1 MLGYIADK
9 EMSSIIEKVCKKNNI
24 LILDKQENETDL
36 NQYCKETKINFK
48 LIKYLIIDLNLITNE
63 ESEIIKNIYNVST
76 LYSSTRII
84 ILAPEYEDSN
94 AILNSLYDMEIYN
107 IINDNQIELIEEK
120 INIALSKTGLTKKDS
135 IKFKRV
141 ENEIKPKN
149 KFSVILEKLKNTTIK
164 VAKKIKAKF
173 NNRKNKIKKEKIETH
188 HIDAVYFFD
197 FFKEV
202 TEKTIKF
209 ICKMIIWGFAFI
221 GMTTLLNAELRHLL
235 EYVIGLGGGN

>member
-9 EMSSIIEKVCKKNNI
+9 EMSNIIERVCKKNNI

-48 LIKYLIIDLNLITNE
+48 LIKYLIIDLNLIKND
-63 ESEIIKNIYNVST
+63 ESEIIKSIYNLST
-76 LYSSTRII
+76 LYASTRII
-84 ILAPEYEDSN
+84 ILAPEYEDNS
-94 AILNSLYDMEIYN
+94 AVLNGLYDMEIYN
-107 IINDNQIELIEEK
+107 IINDSQIELIEEK

-141 ENEIKPKN
+141 ENEIKQKN
-149 KFSVILEKLKNTTIK
+149 KFSVILEKFKSVIVKARDKVEKLIK
-164 VAKKIKAKF
+164 H
-173 NNRKNKIKKEKIETH
+173 NKNKIKKEKSETH
-188 HIDAVYFFD
+188 QIDGVYFFD

-209 ICKMIIWGFAFI
+209 VYKIIIWGFAFI
-221 GMTTLLNAELRHLL
+221 GMTTLFNAELRHLL
-235 EYVIGLGGGN
+235 EYIIGLGGN